1 LQNVAPDEAAE
12 DQAMSSSMPDPQSL
26 PPLPPPGLAP
36 PPPPPKSPPLALF
49 LSLFPGL
56 GQLYNG
62 QVAKAFTFF
71 FAFVG
76 SIYGAAEIA
85 ALPFGLLIPFTYFY
99 NLVDAY
105 RSATLINLRAQGGQA
120 PLEEE
125 AGESPAWGAVL
136 LGIGLLI
143 LFNNLGWINLVALE
157 RFWPVL
163 LIAAGAFFLY
173 RSVQQ
178 KKSTAS
184 RPEERFRDRID

>member
-1 LQNVAPDEAAE
+1 
-12 DQAMSSSMPDPQSL
+12 MSSSMPEPQSL
-26 PPLPPPGLAP
+26 PPLPPPGPASP
-36 PPPPPKSPPLALF
+36 APPKSPALALF

-85 ALPFGLLIPFTYFY
+85 GLPFGLLIPFTYFY

-105 RSATLINLRAQGGQA
+105 RSATLINLRAQGGQVM
-120 PLEEE
+120 PEEE

-136 LGIGLLI
+136 LGLGVLI
-143 LFNNLGWINLVALE
+143 LFNNLGWINLAALE
-157 RFWPVL
+157 RYWPIL
-163 LIAAGAFFLY
+163 LIAAGGFFLY

-178 KKSTAS
+178 RKAAAP
-184 RPEERFRDRID
+184 RPDERFRDRID

>member
-12 DQAMSSSMPDPQSL
+12 DQAMSSSMLDPQPL
-26 PPLPPPGLAP
+26 PPLPPPGAA
-36 PPPPPKSPPLALF
+36 PPPPPKSPALALF

-85 ALPFGLLIPFTYFY
+85 ALPFALLIPFTYFY

-105 RSATLINLRAQGGQA
+105 RSAALINVRAQGGEA
-120 PLEEE
+120 LPEEDSS
-125 AGESPAWGAVL
+125 ESPAWGAVL
-136 LGIGLLI
+136 LGMGLLI
-143 LFNNLGWINLVALE
+143 LLNNLGWISLAALE

-173 RSVQQ
+173 RSTQRRKAV
-178 KKSTAS
+178 A
-184 RPEERFRDRID
+184 RPEERFRDRLD